1 MEDLTTKALK
11 EFNAIKERYDM
22 LEIKYVLGNKD
33 EIPIPIFNWNAIK
46 QALIQAEKDKKLL
59 EIYIKENANQFD
71 ALLDKDKK
79 ALAWEI
85 TVKKNVRIYWIKS
98 YSSVKT
104 YNNGLPPKEQLTEEE
119 FELLKSEVGDK
130 V

>member
-98 YSSVKT
+98 YSCVKT